1 MAEHLHDV
9 GKNLAAIP
17 ALTLVPKKNM
27 SLLNNSTVI
36 KKSPDTLQQD
46 FKKIT
51 RKHLWNQ
58 LDFPISDLIKH
69 IKVLAHFKDFV

>member
-1 MAEHLHDV
+1 MAEHLHNV
-9 GKNLAAIP
+9 GKNLAVIP
-17 ALTLVPKKNM
+17 ALKLVPKNM
-27 SLLNNSTVI
+27 SLLKNSTGI

-46 FKKIT
+46 CKKIT